1 MGQSIL
7 SRGKDIKEAIQQGLD
22 ILGTKQEQVAI
33 EIIQQESKGF
43 MRLRSKEAVVK
54 LTKLEEEGLKVIEDA
69 FEVSLQEIEHSIS
82 KVLENI
88 EQVPYS
94 PEVTDLL
101 KREQGSFIKQDK
113 VGKVWIKDGRI
124 YCEPTELKYPTIT
137 VCKEVKLLKN
147 GELVK
152 GTVVATKDDQFAIE
166 TIEETVEPSWEITMD
181 GQRLNVFLH
190 VKPGLRKTYKVKDVE
205 PDFHINIEAEEK
217 IEVINNLEY
226 KRILEELEDLRV
238 VHGFNH
244 SEIVKAVNTEKP
256 GRFVIAT
263 GIAPKDGEHGRIEI
277 LTETKN
283 KVGPKER
290 ADGTLDFREV
300 KEIPTV
306 QKGQVIAL
314 VHSHKS
320 GLPGATVTNEPI
332 PPKPTFPLT
341 IHTGKGVSLIENDT
355 KIVATESG
363 RPVIE
368 GKGLLTK
375 VSIMQK
381 FVHPGDI
388 NFTSGNLRF
397 KGDVDILGNVE
408 DGMLVEAEGQV
419 KIYRNVFSSTVS
431 SREKVLIS
439 GNSINS
445 TISAGKQNV
454 FASELVFLLTQIEE
468 QMVAMNAS
476 IKQLMNLPAFKTTD
490 FAKKGLLSLIRI
502 LVEKKFKQ
510 LIIFVKQFSEL
521 TKSGGSVINKEWLE
535 LEEQLRL
542 CFLSSISNEYHSI
555 DGINSL
561 LIKIEEMIEQY
572 DPEKDKDCLV
582 EMKYAH
588 NSLIFS
594 GGDVL
599 IKGQGCYNSKIH
611 AGGNLV
617 IHGVLRGGEV
627 YARLGATIKEAGS
640 DGGVVSKIIVP
651 SKGKIKIGLA
661 KEGTVIQ
668 IGKAKYT
675 FQKEQRDIT
684 ARLDE
689 NERIVF

>member
-22 ILGTKQEQVAI
+22 ILGTKQEQVSI

-43 MRLRSKEAVVK
+43 MRIRSKEAVVK
-54 LTKLEEEGLKVIEDA
+54 LTKLEEERKQFKEES
-69 FEVSLQEIEHSIS
+69 FEVSLEEIEHSIS
-82 KVLENI
+82 KVIENI
-88 EQVPYS
+88 EQVPYNT
-94 PEVTDLL
+94 EVADLF
-101 KREQGSFIKQDK
+101 KREQGSFVPEDN
-113 VGKVWIKDGRI
+113 VGKVWIKNGRI
-124 YCEPTELKYPTIT
+124 HCEPTELKYPTIT
-137 VCKEVKLLKN
+137 VCKGVKLLKN

-152 GTVVATKDDQFAIE
+152 GTAVATKEDQFEIE
-166 TIEETVEPSWEITMD
+166 TIEETVEPNWEITMD
-181 GQRLNVFLH
+181 AQRLNVILR
-190 VKPGLRKTYKVKDVE
+190 VEPGFRKSYKVKDME

-226 KRILEELEDLRV
+226 KRILEELEELRV

-256 GRFVIAT
+256 GRYVIAT
-263 GIAPKDGEHGRIEI
+263 GIAPKDGENGRIEI

-290 ADGTLDFREV
+290 ADGSLDFREV

-314 VHSHKS
+314 VHMQTP

-332 PPKPTFPLT
+332 PPKPTFPLS
-341 IHTGKGVSLIENDT
+341 IHTGKGIAMIENGT

-363 RPVIE
+363 RPIIE
-368 GKGLLTK
+368 SKGLLTK

-397 KGDVDILGNVE
+397 KGDIDVLGNVE
-408 DGMLVEAEGQV
+408 DGMLVEAEGQIS
-419 KIYRNVFSSTVS
+419 IYRNVFSSTIT
-431 SREKVLIS
+431 SRETVIVS

-445 TISAGKQNV
+445 TISAGQQNV
-454 FASELVFLLTQIEE
+454 FASELIFVLTQIQE

-490 FAKKGLLSLIRI
+490 FARKGLLSLIKI
-502 LVEKKFKQ
+502 LVEKKFKP

-521 TKSGGSVINKEWLE
+521 TKSGSQSINSEWLI

-542 CFLSSISNEYHSI
+542 CFLSSISNEYHTL
-555 DGINSL
+555 DGLNSL
-561 LIKIEEMIEQY
+561 LIRIEEMIEDH

-588 NSLIFS
+588 NSIIFS

-627 YARLGATIKEAGS
+627 YARLGATIKETGS
-640 DGGVVSKIIVP
+640 DGGVVSKIMVP
-651 SKGKIKIGLA
+651 SNGKIKIGHA

-675 FQKEQRDIT
+675 FQKERKEIT

-689 NERIVF
+689 NERIIF

>member
-7 SRGKDIKEAIQQGLD
+7 SRGRDIKEAIQQGLD
-22 ILGTKQEQVAI
+22 ILGTKQEQVSI

-43 MRLRSKEAVVK
+43 MGLRSKEAIVK
-54 LTKLEEEGLKVIEDA
+54 LTKLEGEGNKVKEETFED
-69 FEVSLQEIEHSIS
+69 SLEEIEHSIS
-82 KVLENI
+82 MILENI
-88 EQVPYS
+88 EQVPYN
-94 PEVTDLL
+94 PEVIGLF
-101 KREQGSFIKQDK
+101 KREQVSFITKDK

-137 VCKEVKLLKN
+137 VCAGIKLLKN

-152 GTVVATKDDQFAIE
+152 GTAVATKEDQFEIE
-166 TIEETVEPSWEITMD
+166 TIEEMVEPRWKITMD
-181 GQRLNVFLH
+181 AQKLNVFLQ
-190 VKPGLRKTYKVKDVE
+190 VEPGFRKIYKVKDVE
-205 PDFHINIEAEEK
+205 PDFHINIEVEEQ
-217 IEVINNLEY
+217 IEAINNLEY
-226 KRILEELEDLRV
+226 ISILEELEELRV
-238 VHGFNH
+238 IHGFNH
-244 SEIVKAVNTEKP
+244 SEIVKAVNTENP
-256 GRFVIAT
+256 GKFVIAT
-263 GIAPKDGEHGRIEI
+263 GIAPKDGENGRIEI

-283 KVGPKER
+283 RVGPKER
-290 ADGTLDFREV
+290 ADGSFDFREV

-314 VHSHKS
+314 VHMQRP

-341 IHTGKGVSLIENDT
+341 IHTGKGVALIENGT

-368 GKGLLTK
+368 EKGLLTK
-375 VSIMQK
+375 VAIMQK
-381 FVHPGDI
+381 LVHPGDI
-388 NFTSGNLRF
+388 TFTSGNLRF
-397 KGDVDILGNVE
+397 KGDIDILGNVE
-408 DGMLVEAEGQV
+408 DGMLVEADGEV
-419 KIYRNVFSSTVS
+419 SIYRNVFSSTVA
-431 SREKVLIS
+431 SREKVIIS
-439 GNSINS
+439 GNAINS
-445 TISAGKQNV
+445 TITAGQQNV
-454 FASELVFLLTQIEE
+454 FASELIFVLTQIHE
-468 QMVAMNAS
+468 QLVAMNAS

-490 FAKKGLLSLIRI
+490 FSRKGLLSLIKI
-502 LVEKKFKQ
+502 LVEKKFKP

-521 TKSGGSVINKEWLE
+521 TKSGVQLINNEWLT
-535 LEEQLRL
+535 LDEQLRL
-542 CFLSSISNEYHSI
+542 CFLSSISNEYHTI
-555 DGINSL
+555 DGMNSL
-561 LIKIEEMIEQY
+561 LRKIEEMLEKH
-572 DPEKDKDCLV
+572 DPEKDQDCLV

-611 AGGNLV
+611 AGGSLV

-627 YARLGATIKEAGS
+627 YARLGVTIKEAGS
-640 DGGVVSKIIVP
+640 DGGVVSKIMVP
-651 SKGKIKIGLA
+651 SKVKIKIGLA

-675 FQKEQRDIT
+675 FQKEQKNIA